1 MAVNVFDDVYNR
13 LKNNKSAQTKVQNS
27 TAKANTA
34 PVSTRSVTSS
44 TSRRAGSTTLPTS
57 KASRSSTSTTKT
69 TSKSFIDT
77 IKDAFSNA
85 TKVASQKQN
94 GTYQPA
100 KTSSSSFGSNLAN
113 AAKVVQ
119 QKQNGSY
126 QNLPAQNALK
136 SNIKNTI
143 DSINK
148 AYDNSLLGKLNNVG
162 SDIGNSIRTTVE
174 KATGLDKLNEA
185 YKQNKQN
192 TANTISKTLN
202 TLAENAK
209 TPTGIQKQHLDAL
222 FAGKTETDS
231 VKTKI
236 SADPSYASKIMDQA
250 GNMIDYTSDIDRLKG
265 QLETT
270 FDPYQRKEIKKQLT
284 QLQEYQA
291 DQNKLLWSSY
301 YDYLV
306 KNGASEEDLNNFK
319 IAVNKQDW
327 NAIERTLGHFTSTV
341 ESYVGNTL
349 KGYET
354 LYKTVNERFGVNYE
368 YSDMADMIINDAAE
382 MAYYAD
388 QGASGAERFIH
399 EVYGS
404 SSNYLYALA
413 TSIFT
418 GNALGVLDAGNLVGN
433 EAAMNIANKAA
444 LLLSDVSVLGSQ
456 VKQNMDNGYSFETA
470 KNNAFMH
477 AALNHI
483 TESIGGE
490 SLANIITGQVGDQ
503 LFKNT
508 VLYALQA
515 SANQFFSEAIEEGME
530 AAASPIIDKYTLNT
544 GLTVQEYLNQVLS
557 KDTAYQ
563 MFMGGIG
570 GLAMGSG
577 ATAMTVYNVNQNVQ
591 TIADSIEMKTKKDY
605 NAAVEAQK
613 KLQQIVDEAQRNV
626 KSETDQDQIFT
637 TQMLLKAFNNKISEY
652 RESHPYMDAISS
664 AADDVDLDLNKDVEL
679 SISEAAR
686 PDISGGLHELS
697 YIKQEVDEQNR
708 RAIDT
713 MQQNL
718 NDQGI
723 NISAVEWSNLSDD
736 AIQNVQIVNEYAKS
750 LGRNVAFANIVS
762 QSGEVIDGFYDN
774 ATGQIVINPN
784 GQRSALSTLMHEF
797 THGTESSQY
806 YDQLHNFVKEYLG
819 DTYAEG
825 IQRVKEEY
833 STVQNLTDEG
843 AAHELVAITAQELLA
858 DPEFVDRLVRYNTS
872 LAYKMY
878 EEIRYANEYSG
889 GAIEGI
895 QQNFMRAFSSLA
907 DSEGSLETAIQ
918 YSATVNELNDSGKKI
933 ERAANFGEAVDAVLG
948 GTFKHTNERVVVRTD
963 TPQVLVNEL
972 GYENLPMVMGIGHIK
987 SAVGQGKGKNQ
998 HHLSPTQLKMIPE
1011 LMEKPQF
1018 IYYNEYNNSNNLVLD
1033 LYAAD
1038 DEGNL
1043 NPVIVAVSLDSSKEY
1058 YNAELNPANTI
1069 NTVFDYEGYENDLD
1083 DLLSKIVYP
1092 KGIKKEELIASKNR
1106 HSRQDSRQSSS
1117 INNIS
1122 DISDEVKDEMV
1133 KLSKG
1138 TQLEDLG
1145 RQKDLMAIHNL
1156 SETNLLKSIDLGGFA
1171 APSIAVTKDS
1181 IPHDNYGSISLVF
1194 DKSTIDPA
1202 RKENRVYG
1210 GDAWTGVYPAVEY
1223 DISLDELS
1231 KAADKVESIMPLRE
1245 LGKLGNVGALLS
1257 PSSMNDLLNSYNG
1270 DPVEG
1275 LKNNAALKYAYLLDK
1290 GEGFEIPTK
1299 VGDIAVNSDLKPYEF
1314 EQLFDLL
1321 AQKGVDLAAL
1331 KEMQDSGKLQ
1341 DFAQS
1346 IVPEMTERINQ
1357 AFIDKYP
1364 ELNNKRLEKG
1374 LRPLAIYYEGSVNGN
1389 EMPWYEIIDAL
1400 NDTIRYWEEG
1410 ARTVIDTAAFNNQIN
1425 NNFDQ
1430 TGYENWLRDLF
1441 SDVQIEK
1448 GIRNGKDYYTSTGTR
1463 RSFKQLHDP
1472 YTLENIMKIMKKQ
1485 AGNDSRGVHE
1495 GVFGI
1500 GAGDIQ
1506 ATQKIDFKS
1515 IAEIISHEEMLQ
1527 NLSDEE
1533 VESII
1538 KPSMDKISEVSNM
1551 IESIYLQNSGRTD
1564 TESIIHMSN
1573 DAMEFLKEAIKKN
1586 TKAQM
1591 ISYYQ
1596 KEFAPYPYLRFTDEQ
1611 LNNVL
1616 DSIINLKEELRNMPT
1631 RYFEAKPIR
1640 IVGLDEIQT
1649 AVIPSTSSD
1658 VLKQRLS
1665 DLGIN
1670 TIEYDPEIEGD
1681 RSNKINSLENLKFSK
1696 GLSLE
1701 EINSAARKELRSVS
1715 DRSRRVNL
1723 KEDVNAAINDILQ
1736 YGDVTQA
1743 TYEALRENV
1752 VESTLAKVPNDMYD
1766 IAQDIRKIMG
1776 GNFLPKE
1783 RWDATMDEINSKYAI
1798 FDEHSFPTSYIDAR
1812 DMINDYLSGIGGKY
1826 LYLSPVQQ
1834 GNMSEMEYEQMID
1847 EKLDQVLGM
1856 LRNSVTDEEVNDAE
1870 IRTDIAEALGQ
1881 NASEYVDQM
1890 VMQDALGNNEAV
1902 DRMRSSLYYQ
1912 EMENMA
1918 YQRGQ
1923 QDLDALMNEEDA
1935 MQKAIEEA
1943 SAGSFTPEAIDQLEQ
1958 DLLSEV
1964 TIDKAKEET
1973 TVLKE
1978 VRKDT
1983 NKPMR
1988 SWKDKG
1994 IWYQIRQKIF
2004 DKGIAIRDLKNA
2016 KVSASY
2022 DMLLSSDNMANYAIL
2037 EGGYDNKGHKVVDSL
2052 TQISGMIPQDQK
2064 NDFDYYMYHKHNID
2078 AAKIGKPVFFNF
2090 DSAMSEQIVNQYEM
2104 AHPEWIDI
2112 AQKYYD
2118 FNDFLLKRQVDAG
2131 VISQETAN
2139 RWKEIYPHYV
2149 PTKRAMEA
2157 VDESSIIETADP
2169 LVQSSNK
2176 GTLYE
2181 RTGGNSPIQPLD
2193 YAMAEHTKQIYK
2205 SSLFNKFAK
2214 DYVAASHA
2222 KTTLFNEDRSFDENI
2237 IEGNE
2242 DQVTKADEYTPATLI
2257 YYMDGD
2263 RHIVE
2268 IPKEIFDAVDKTQTP
2283 FNLPSEVPFL
2293 SWASSLRRNIIT
2305 GANPVFWATN
2315 ALKDFQDIAFNSKY
2329 KKDTY
2334 GNLIRAYTE
2343 LIKDGEMARLYKSLG
2358 GEYNTYRSDEG
2369 IKQNDHGAF
2378 YNATIGNFVKF
2389 NDLIESAPRLAEFMS
2404 SLDHG
2409 DSLETAMYNA
2419 AEVTTNFKRGGD
2431 YAKWFNRNGFTFL
2444 NASIQGLD
2452 KQIRNISDAYDSK
2465 GWKGIASY
2473 MVKANLIS
2481 GIPLIV
2487 LNGLLHRDDDDYDK
2501 LSDYIKD
2508 NYYILWKYDD
2518 GKFVRIPKGRIANA
2532 YQGIQTALYENGIEL
2547 VGDDKATDKARKI
2560 WENTLDSLVNV
2571 WEQIG
2576 INDPLSNNIFAPI
2589 FQTINNEAWY
2599 GDPIVSSYMQKK
2611 DPADQ
2616 YDESTDIFS
2625 VWLGQKA
2632 NLSPKKINYLIDQYS
2647 GGVGDVVLPMLTPK
2661 AETRLDDGTLIG
2673 SVTSAALSPFVDKFT
2688 TDSVFKNQDVT
2699 DFFALDEELTRL
2711 ANKEHASDEAKLAAK
2726 YINSLQYQMNDLY
2739 AQKRAI
2745 YNDQSIPDNVKY
2757 DQARAVQQQIDDLAR
2772 YGLDTYDQ
2780 IDLSGYYADLN
2791 GLSYYKN
2798 TKGEWSKVDPDKEA
2812 EFKELGLTTQE
2823 KSDYFYVK
2831 NNINELREQIKAD
2844 TPDGEN
2850 ADYRDVTL
2858 NAIKNSSLT
2867 PRVQNFMYDSYYS
2880 GKITDNINAMDL
2892 SDEDKLALKYAN
2904 ATAASVKDANG
2915 KTISNSKA
2923 LGVAD
2928 AYADAGLLDD
2938 VFDYIAQNGMTPADF
2953 GLTKTVYGY
2962 SYDKMASE
2970 YQKVYG
2976 QQFGTGSSENV
2987 NLSSINNKP
2996 SNYSS
3001 SSKKSSSRSKTSS
3014 RSSSRRSSSSSKAAK
3029 AAEKA
3034 RKKRLKAMQ
3043 KYMKTLRKSNG
3054 TIFDVLNKMT
3064 TIKDAETNVK
3074 KIMQNAYKG

>member
-44 TSRRAGSTTLPTS
+44 TSRRAGSTTLPSS

-192 TANTISKTLN
+192 TANTINKTLN

-399 EVYGS
+399 QVYGS

-418 GNALGVLDAGNLVGN
+418 GNALGILDAGNLVGN
-433 EAAMNIANKAA
+433 EAAMNIANKTA

-570 GLAMGSG
+570 GLAMGSV

-686 PDISGGLHELS
+686 PDISSGLHELS
-697 YIKQEVDEQNR
+697 YIKQEVDEQNQ

-723 NISAVEWSNLSDD
+723 NISAVEWSNLSDE

-750 LGRNVAFANIVS
+750 LGRNVTFANIVS

-819 DTYAEG
+819 DAYTEG

-889 GAIEGI
+889 GVIEGI

-918 YSATVNELNDSGKKI
+918 YSATVNELNDSGKKV

-948 GTFKHTNERVVVRTD
+948 GTFKHTNERVVVRSD

-972 GYENLPMVMGIGHIK
+972 DYENLPMVMGIGHIK

-1033 LYAAD
+1033 LYAVD

-1058 YNAELNPANTI
+1058 YNAELSPANTI

-1083 DLLSKIVYP
+1083 KLLSKIVYP

-1122 DISDEVKDEMV
+1122 NYRLGVNGQYIVTDQDGENVYDQQGLIDKYGEEKANEIINGASFKPQFSAGLSLKEATQNRLEYYRSITELTNQADTLQDKANLIVENYNELLMAAPDPKARENLSRRVNAYMSGYNDSNTYQSDKIHVELMDDSDEVKNRISEFHQQEADLHNSGVNDVDQKNYIKTNLRWLEDRLSRLNELESVNFDRTLADSKPNTPEQQNFINRLDRIKYKLINDQIIDVYAIGTSGDSEDIGKYTKQELIEKYGTDLANRIISDASAVRQKEISGADIVKDFSMLKDPEYINQAAKDAEKYFGTTRDADEVGYIDTNGKWIDFSGRRDGASGGYRTIDHREMIGDWRDFIV
-1133 KLSKG
+1133 MGNVRMFPESGGFEIVSEPNQKQIESLKRWLKNNSTAKDEGSFIGVSSDASHIGRYDVANLEYEAGTDPQKIIDDVLKNLNHPQLSKG
-1138 TQLEDLG
+1138 INLNDLN
-1145 RQKDLMAIHNL
+1145 D
-1156 SETNLLKSIDLGGFA
+1156 SE
-1171 APSIAVTKDS
+1171 
-1181 IPHDNYGSISLVF
+1181 
-1194 DKSTIDPA
+1194 
-1202 RKENRVYG
+1202 
-1210 GDAWTGVYPAVEY
+1210 
-1223 DISLDELS
+1223 
-1231 KAADKVESIMPLRE
+1231 
-1245 LGKLGNVGALLS
+1245 GKKLYVGADGI
-1257 PSSMNDLLNSYNG
+1257 M
-1270 DPVEG
+1270 
-1275 LKNNAALKYAYLLDK
+1275 
-1290 GEGFEIPTK
+1290 
-1299 VGDIAVNSDLKPYEF
+1299 
-1314 EQLFDLL
+1314 
-1321 AQKGVDLAAL
+1321 
-1331 KEMQDSGKLQ
+1331 M
-1341 DFAQS
+1341 
-1346 IVPEMTERINQ
+1346 
-1357 AFIDKYP
+1357 
-1364 ELNNKRLEKG
+1364 
-1374 LRPLAIYYEGSVNGN
+1374 
-1389 EMPWYEIIDAL
+1389 AL
-1400 NDTIRYWEEG
+1400 NDLGVKLDADNSNEFAILSYLDDLAHHYGISKYIDVTNKSYNITNDAIAQAFAEEYKKGDTITSLDWNKISKRAYELS
-1410 ARTVIDTAAFNNQIN
+1410 QK
-1425 NNFDQ
+1425 Q
-1430 TGYENWLRDLF
+1430 TDIAQVKYPT
-1441 SDVQIEK
+1441 QQ
-1448 GIRNGKDYYTSTGTR
+1448 DYSYYNVSVE
-1463 RSFKQLHDP
+1463 S
-1472 YTLENIMKIMKKQ
+1472 
-1485 AGNDSRGVHE
+1485 A
-1495 GVFGI
+1495 
-1500 GAGDIQ
+1500 
-1506 ATQKIDFKS
+1506 
-1515 IAEIISHEEMLQ
+1515 
-1527 NLSDEE
+1527 LSDFGANINEATRSK
-1533 VESII
+1533 VI
-1538 KPSMDKISEVSNM
+1538 
-1551 IESIYLQNSGRTD
+1551 
-1564 TESIIHMSN
+1564 N
-1573 DAMEFLKEAIKKN
+1573 D
-1586 TKAQM
+1586 
-1591 ISYYQ
+1591 
-1596 KEFAPYPYLRFTDEQ
+1596 
-1611 LNNVL
+1611 
-1616 DSIINLKEELRNMPT
+1616 
-1631 RYFEAKPIR
+1631 
-1640 IVGLDEIQT
+1640 
-1649 AVIPSTSSD
+1649 
-1658 VLKQRLS
+1658 
-1665 DLGIN
+1665 
-1670 TIEYDPEIEGD
+1670 
-1681 RSNKINSLENLKFSK
+1681 
-1696 GLSLE
+1696 
-1701 EINSAARKELRSVS
+1701 ARKELRSIS

-1723 KEDVNAAINDILQ
+1723 KDDINAAINDILQ
-1736 YGDVTQA
+1736 YGDVTQT

-1752 VESTLAKVPNDMYD
+1752 IESTLAKVPNDMYD

-1812 DMINDYLSGIGGKY
+1812 DMINDYLAGIGGKY

-1856 LRNSVTDEEVNDAE
+1856 LRNSVTDEEVNDAD

-1902 DRMRSSLYYQ
+1902 DQMRNSLYYQ
-1912 EMENMA
+1912 EMENVA

-1923 QDLDALMNEEDA
+1923 QDLEALMNEEDA

-1978 VRKDT
+1978 VKKDT

-1988 SWKDKG
+1988 SWKDKS

-2118 FNDFLLKRQVDAG
+2118 FNDFLLKRQVDSG

-2257 YYMDGD
+2257 YYMNGD

-2369 IKQNDHGAF
+2369 TKQNDHGAF

-2547 VGDDKATDKARKI
+2547 VSDDKATDKARKI

-2625 VWLGQKA
+2625 VWLGQKT

-2647 GGVGDVVLPMLTPK
+2647 GGLGDVVLPMLTPK

-2880 GKITDNINAMDL
+2880 GKITDNINAMNL

-3064 TIKDAETNVK
+3064 TIKDAEANVK

>member
-1 MAVNVFDDVYNR
+1 MNGFDRKMLRDLDNDLYKIEDPDALSKAIRDTNGDIAESFKNSNSLKFLYMNNNGQDISMPMREVN
-13 LKNNKSAQTKVQNS
+13 L
-27 TAKANTA
+27 
-34 PVSTRSVTSS
+34 STRTDNDGL
-44 TSRRAGSTTLPTS
+44 RYIINKLGAE
-57 KASRSSTSTTKT
+57 
-69 TSKSFIDT
+69 T
-77 IKDAFSNA
+77 IKDGWSDRPEGFAKEVTDALAEYNIQKYGDSLINERDIDPNTQGLYF
-85 TKVASQKQN
+85 ASLDSLCYKMIQLIN
-94 GTYQPA
+94 DP
-100 KTSSSSFGSNLAN
+100 N
-113 AAKVVQ
+113 AAMRV
-119 QKQNGSY
+119 
-126 QNLPAQNALK
+126 
-136 SNIKNTI
+136 
-143 DSINK
+143 D
-148 AYDNSLLGKLNNVG
+148 NNV
-162 SDIGNSIRTTVE
+162 RFEVE
-174 KATGLDKLNEA
+174 NQEDYMNWLRN
-185 YKQNKQN
+185 
-192 TANTISKTLN
+192 
-202 TLAENAK
+202 
-209 TPTGIQKQHLDAL
+209 L
-222 FAGKTETDS
+222 F
-231 VKTKI
+231 
-236 SADPSYASKIMDQA
+236 
-250 GNMIDYTSDIDRLKG
+250 
-265 QLETT
+265 
-270 FDPYQRKEIKKQLT
+270 
-284 QLQEYQA
+284 
-291 DQNKLLWSSY
+291 
-301 YDYLV
+301 
-306 KNGASEEDLNNFK
+306 
-319 IAVNKQDW
+319 
-327 NAIERTLGHFTSTV
+327 
-341 ESYVGNTL
+341 
-349 KGYET
+349 
-354 LYKTVNERFGVNYE
+354 
-368 YSDMADMIINDAAE
+368 
-382 MAYYAD
+382 
-388 QGASGAERFIH
+388 
-399 EVYGS
+399 
-404 SSNYLYALA
+404 
-413 TSIFT
+413 
-418 GNALGVLDAGNLVGN
+418 
-433 EAAMNIANKAA
+433 
-444 LLLSDVSVLGSQ
+444 
-456 VKQNMDNGYSFETA
+456 
-470 KNNAFMH
+470 
-477 AALNHI
+477 
-483 TESIGGE
+483 
-490 SLANIITGQVGDQ
+490 
-503 LFKNT
+503 
-508 VLYALQA
+508 
-515 SANQFFSEAIEEGME
+515 
-530 AAASPIIDKYTLNT
+530 
-544 GLTVQEYLNQVLS
+544 
-557 KDTAYQ
+557 
-563 MFMGGIG
+563 
-570 GLAMGSG
+570 
-577 ATAMTVYNVNQNVQ
+577 
-591 TIADSIEMKTKKDY
+591 
-605 NAAVEAQK
+605 
-613 KLQQIVDEAQRNV
+613 
-626 KSETDQDQIFT
+626 
-637 TQMLLKAFNNKISEY
+637 
-652 RESHPYMDAISS
+652 
-664 AADDVDLDLNKDVEL
+664 KDVEVQ
-679 SISEAAR
+679 R
-686 PDISGGLHELS
+686 
-697 YIKQEVDEQNR
+697 
-708 RAIDT
+708 
-713 MQQNL
+713 
-718 NDQGI
+718 GI
-723 NISAVEWSNLSDD
+723 
-736 AIQNVQIVNEYAKS
+736 Y
-750 LGRNVAFANIVS
+750 
-762 QSGEVIDGFYDN
+762 
-774 ATGQIVINPN
+774 
-784 GQRSALSTLMHEF
+784 
-797 THGTESSQY
+797 
-806 YDQLHNFVKEYLG
+806 
-819 DTYAEG
+819 
-825 IQRVKEEY
+825 
-833 STVQNLTDEG
+833 
-843 AAHELVAITAQELLA
+843 
-858 DPEFVDRLVRYNTS
+858 
-872 LAYKMY
+872 
-878 EEIRYANEYSG
+878 
-889 GAIEGI
+889 
-895 QQNFMRAFSSLA
+895 
-907 DSEGSLETAIQ
+907 
-918 YSATVNELNDSGKKI
+918 
-933 ERAANFGEAVDAVLG
+933 
-948 GTFKHTNERVVVRTD
+948 
-963 TPQVLVNEL
+963 
-972 GYENLPMVMGIGHIK
+972 
-987 SAVGQGKGKNQ
+987 
-998 HHLSPTQLKMIPE
+998 
-1011 LMEKPQF
+1011 
-1018 IYYNEYNNSNNLVLD
+1018 
-1033 LYAAD
+1033 
-1038 DEGNL
+1038 
-1043 NPVIVAVSLDSSKEY
+1043 
-1058 YNAELNPANTI
+1058 
-1069 NTVFDYEGYENDLD
+1069 
-1083 DLLSKIVYP
+1083 
-1092 KGIKKEELIASKNR
+1092 
-1106 HSRQDSRQSSS
+1106 
-1117 INNIS
+1117 
-1122 DISDEVKDEMV
+1122 
-1133 KLSKG
+1133 
-1138 TQLEDLG
+1138 
-1145 RQKDLMAIHNL
+1145 
-1156 SETNLLKSIDLGGFA
+1156 
-1171 APSIAVTKDS
+1171 
-1181 IPHDNYGSISLVF
+1181 
-1194 DKSTIDPA
+1194 
-1202 RKENRVYG
+1202 
-1210 GDAWTGVYPAVEY
+1210 
-1223 DISLDELS
+1223 
-1231 KAADKVESIMPLRE
+1231 
-1245 LGKLGNVGALLS
+1245 
-1257 PSSMNDLLNSYNG
+1257 
-1270 DPVEG
+1270 
-1275 LKNNAALKYAYLLDK
+1275 
-1290 GEGFEIPTK
+1290 
-1299 VGDIAVNSDLKPYEF
+1299 
-1314 EQLFDLL
+1314 
-1321 AQKGVDLAAL
+1321 
-1331 KEMQDSGKLQ
+1331 
-1341 DFAQS
+1341 
-1346 IVPEMTERINQ
+1346 
-1357 AFIDKYP
+1357 
-1364 ELNNKRLEKG
+1364 
-1374 LRPLAIYYEGSVNGN
+1374 
-1389 EMPWYEIIDAL
+1389 
-1400 NDTIRYWEEG
+1400 
-1410 ARTVIDTAAFNNQIN
+1410 
-1425 NNFDQ
+1425 
-1430 TGYENWLRDLF
+1430 
-1441 SDVQIEK
+1441 
-1448 GIRNGKDYYTSTGTR
+1448 NGKDYLTNSGR
-1463 RSFKQLHDP
+1463 RSFKQLHYD
-1472 YTLENIMKIMKKQ
+1472 YNLDNILKYMLKESKGE
-1485 AGNDSRGVHE
+1485 ARGVQG
-1495 GVFGI
+1495 GVFGGSTFGSI
-1500 GAGDIQ
+1500 A
-1506 ATQKIDFKS
+1506 ATQKKVFNS
-1515 IAEIISHEEMLQ
+1515 INDIIANEDMIQDVNSEEATASYDALKERTQQVISEIIDSQESRRDPYFDYFGDASDAIQDIIQRSSKEAML
-1527 NLSDEE
+1527 SYAKREFE
-1533 VESII
+1533 Y
-1538 KPSMDKISEVSNM
+1538 MKISDDNWSKIVDD
-1551 IESIYLQNSGRTD
+1551 IYD
-1564 TESIIHMSN
+1564 
-1573 DAMEFLKEAIKKN
+1573 LKEPLSKMA
-1586 TKAQM
+1586 TK
-1591 ISYYQ
+1591 
-1596 KEFAPYPYLRFTDEQ
+1596 
-1611 LNNVL
+1611 
-1616 DSIINLKEELRNMPT
+1616 
-1631 RYFEAKPIR
+1631 YFEAKPRR
-1640 IVGLDEIQT
+1640 IVALNEIQT
-1649 AVIPSTSSD
+1649 AVIPNDSSE

-1670 TIEYDPEIEGD
+1670 TIEYDPQIEGD

-1723 KEDVNAAINDILQ
+1723 KDDVNAAINDILQ

-1766 IAQDIRKIMG
+1766 VAQDIRKIMG

-1870 IRTDIAEALGQ
+1870 IGTDIAEALGQ

-1902 DRMRSSLYYQ
+1902 DQMRNSLYYQ

-1923 QDLDALMNEEDA
+1923 QDLEALMNEEDA

-1958 DLLSEV
+1958 DLLSEA

-2090 DSAMSEQIVNQYEM
+2090 DAAMSEQIVNQYEM
-2104 AHPEWIDI
+2104 AHPEWINI

-2214 DYVAASHA
+2214 DYIAASHA

-2257 YYMDGD
+2257 YYMNGD

-2369 IKQNDHGAF
+2369 TKQNDHGAF

-2547 VGDDKATDKARKI
+2547 VSDDKATDKAKKI
-2560 WENTLDSLVNV
+2560 WENTLESLVNV
-2571 WEQIG
+2571 WEQVG
-2576 INDPLSNNIFAPI
+2576 INDVGGNNILAPI

-2625 VWLGQKA
+2625 VWLGQKT

-2647 GGVGDVVLPMLTPK
+2647 GGLGDVVLPMLTPK

-2858 NAIKNSSLT
+2858 NAIKNSNLT

-3064 TIKDAETNVK
+3064 TIKDAEANVK